1 MAFHKEGLVTPAR
14 ADTLR
19 SLEDSPASSAA
30 LKARLRQLLEANSD
44 SIRESELREMQE
56 EERYIQALRQQRE
69 KIESLRREMAKKD
82 AALANFSEE
91 LQSKH
96 KDRAETQRLSAALQQ
111 SQVQLTEKDTEL
123 RDLRS
128 SIKRQVQEYE
138 TTVAELRQT
147 LMKERNDRKN
157 EAKLYNSKF
166 EELQIEAQEQRI
178 SAEKAAKYQQIA
190 EEELSRAQNNEQD
203 RERQHTE
210 ELKSWKLLEKTLKDQ
225 VAELADEKY
234 RLEGQLKELLD
245 HAEGQEARLDKLTDL
260 ASLYQSEQQRSDE
273 LEAEVQ
279 RLQQDLSALTEFG
292 KEGKSK
298 AEEDCRA
305 MKEELQR
312 AAELV
317 QRQERTISEM
327 RIRRQEDQNAL
338 SLLKDDLKTFSS
350 EADKATARWRTAQEE
365 LQRIKDSHT
374 DFEQTNQTLRREN
387 ADLLKQLQALVEK
400 EEQERLERRQ
410 WAKVKMDLL
419 SQREDEVSKLSEA
432 LESLPGDSKPSRAS
446 PYRRTAGAR

>member
-1 MAFHKEGLVTPAR
+1 
-14 ADTLR
+14 
-19 SLEDSPASSAA
+19 
-30 LKARLRQLLEANSD
+30 
-44 SIRESELREMQE
+44 
-56 EERYIQALRQQRE
+56 
-69 KIESLRREMAKKD
+69 
-82 AALANFSEE
+82 
-91 LQSKH
+91 
-96 KDRAETQRLSAALQQ
+96 
-111 SQVQLTEKDTEL
+111 
-123 RDLRS
+123 
-128 SIKRQVQEYE
+128 
-138 TTVAELRQT
+138 
-147 LMKERNDRKN
+147 MKERNDRKN

-203 RERQHTE
+203 RERQRTE

-327 RIRRQEDQNAL
+327 RIRRQEDQNVL
-338 SLLKDDLKTFSS
+338 SLLKDDLKTYSS